1 MHSQDD
7 DYNPTAKLD
16 SLTKMKIWN
25 GTLLKCSYSALEAP
39 LDRPLCQGHL
49 SDIVIKAQNIIKPV
63 LQLII
68 NSSLDLSPLFRCLES
83 EKKWPRLLPQL
94 LRYRDF
100 YPKSLLTFNRQTLP
114 FQFQHPQ

>member
-83 EKKWPRLLPQL
+83 EKKMAA
-94 LRYRDF
+94 
-100 YPKSLLTFNRQTLP
+100 SLTSIIAI
-114 FQFQHPQ
+114 

>member
-63 LQLII
+63 LFF
-68 NSSLDLSPLFRCLES
+68 NSLSILVSILTLS
-83 EKKWPRLLPQL
+83 EVCSIGEKNGLLPQL
-94 LRYRDF
+94 LR
-100 YPKSLLTFNRQTLP
+100 
-114 FQFQHPQ
+114 

>member
-49 SDIVIKAQNIIKPV
+49 SDIVIKPV
-63 LQLII
+63 FQLII
-68 NSSLDLSPLFRCLES
+68 NSSLDLSTLFRCLEQS
-83 EKKWPRLLPQL
+83 NSTK
-94 LRYRDF
+94 
-100 YPKSLLTFNRQTLP
+100 
-114 FQFQHPQ
+114 